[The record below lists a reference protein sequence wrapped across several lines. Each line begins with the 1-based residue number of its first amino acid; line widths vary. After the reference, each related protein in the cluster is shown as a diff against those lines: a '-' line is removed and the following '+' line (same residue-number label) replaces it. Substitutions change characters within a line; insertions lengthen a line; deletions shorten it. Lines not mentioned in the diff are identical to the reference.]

1 MESKETR
8 DYCTSRSPRYHDKKT
23 NANGS
28 QERYINGFRD
38 TPLAEKHVK
47 IMKSH
52 NRNMSICL
60 SIIPLAYKNEHNSS
74 TKKKWLL
81 ENPADTDD

>member
-1 MESKETR
+1 
-8 DYCTSRSPRYHDKKT
+8 
-23 NANGS
+23 
-28 QERYINGFRD
+28 
-38 TPLAEKHVK
+38 
-47 IMKSH
+47 
-52 NRNMSICL
+52 MSICL